1 MARSHGARKASCAGF
16 EQLDP
21 VDIVERHQVAGRRA
35 MIHAAGKG
43 PPGNP
48 ANRPGSRVRRNK
60 GPATSRARRCCLNRQ
75 TDLAVKNKSAGKRAC
90 MKEGYML
97 VEQLTTADWAP
108 KDRLPYWNNL
118 RSRMVGSFRV
128 KQLDDGFSALMRR
141 VSFPQCQIVSVLS
154 SPAQVIGQ
162 GDYSSTMLNLQI
174 QQSGRSLNRVG
185 GRICDLDEGDFLLYD
200 PSDETHHE
208 YDRQVEFLFVR
219 LPLSKVEQRL
229 PHLRQAVGLKKS
241 GKGGPAALF
250 SHFLRSAWREFN
262 DGDQGAWVH
271 AVDDVIWSMLDLAY
285 ASERPEAGGRQGESR
300 RRALFQVIADNL
312 CDPDLSVHH
321 IAKALGVSVRYVQM
335 MFAQMATTP
344 SAYIQNQRLDLAGAR
359 LLREGARC
367 SITGVAFDVG
377 FNDLSSFCRAFRRRF
392 NVSPREY
399 RAGVQGDA
407 RKLRREH

>member
-1 MARSHGARKASCAGF
+1 
-16 EQLDP
+16 
-21 VDIVERHQVAGRRA
+21 
-35 MIHAAGKG
+35 
-43 PPGNP
+43 
-48 ANRPGSRVRRNK
+48 
-60 GPATSRARRCCLNRQ
+60 
-75 TDLAVKNKSAGKRAC
+75 
-90 MKEGYML
+90 ML

-128 KQLDDGFSALMRR
+128 KQLGDGFSALMQR
-141 VSFPQCQIVSVLS
+141 VSFPECQIVSVRS

-162 GDYSSTMLNLQI
+162 GDYSSNMLNLQV
-174 QQSGRSLNRVG
+174 QHAGRSLNRVR
-185 GRICDLDEGDFLLYD
+185 GRMCDLDEGDFLLYD

-219 LPLSKVEQRL
+219 LPVSKIEERL

-241 GKGGPAALF
+241 GRAGPGALF
-250 SHFLRSAWREFN
+250 SNFLRAAWREFD
-262 DGDQGAWVH
+262 DGDQGAWIH

-285 ASERPEAGGRQGESR
+285 ASERPEAGDRQTGDSR

-321 IAKALGVSVRYVQM
+321 IAQALGVSVRYVQM

-359 LLREGARC
+359 LLREGVRC

-392 NVSPREY
+392 HVSPREY
-399 RAGVQGDA
+399 RAGQLGDA
-407 RKLRREH
+407 DKGSRGH